1 MSVMQKKRENVT
13 TVETTAKYR
22 GLSNFISYMRGQRK
36 YSEHTCKAYRKDIIQ
51 FYDFLFH
58 QYGSEASSDIDPGSV
73 TVLDMRL
80 FLGFLLAEGL
90 QPKSIARKLAAVKSF
105 YSYLLETGC
114 INVSVPAQI
123 VTPRFSKH
131 VPGFLNEEQTESL
144 FDRILV
150 SPPQHSGTRKK
161 DHLEQQFTFTRDRA
175 ILEVLYGCGLRI
187 SEVVGLEHEQVS
199 LEQGFMR
206 ITGKGNKQRVVP
218 LGTHAADAL
227 KNYFEVKRNF
237 FRIKKREKAN
247 AAYVFVTK
255 KGTGIYPV
263 LVQRVTK
270 KYLSAVTELKYK
282 NPHVLRHSF
291 ATHMLNNGAD
301 LNSVSEMLGHTNL
314 TTTEIYTHVTFG
326 RVREVYEKAHPKA

>member
-1 MSVMQKKRENVT
+1 MQKQREN
-13 TVETTAKYR
+13 TAAAEKVSKYP
-22 GLSNFISYMRGQRK
+22 GLNSFLDYMRGQRK

-51 FYDFLFH
+51 FYEFLFR
-58 QYGSEASSDIDPGSV
+58 QYGSEANSDIDPGSV

-80 FLGFLLAEGL
+80 FLGFLLGEGL

-105 YSYLLETGC
+105 YSYLLETGS
-114 INVSVPAQI
+114 IQVSVPAQV

-150 SPPQHSGTRKK
+150 SPPRRAGSRQK
-161 DHLEQQFTFTRDRA
+161 DPLEEQFTFTRDKA

-187 SEVVGLEHEQVS
+187 SEVVGLEHEQVG

-206 ITGKGNKQRVVP
+206 ITGKGNKQRIVP
-218 LGTHAADAL
+218 LGTHAAEAL
-227 KNYFEVKRNF
+227 RNYFEVKRNF
-237 FRIKKREKAN
+237 FRIKKGGEPGT
-247 AAYVFVTK
+247 AYVFVTK

-301 LNSVSEMLGHTNL
+301 LKSVSEMLGHTSL

-326 RVREVYEKAHPKA
+326 RIKEVYEKAHPKA

>member
-1 MSVMQKKRENVT
+1 MQKNKEKNT
-13 TVETTAKYR
+13 TAAEKTAKYR
-22 GLSNFISYMRGQRK
+22 GLDSFIGYMRGQRM

-58 QYGSEASSDIDPGSV
+58 HHGSATGSDVDPALV

-80 FLGFLLAEGL
+80 FLGSLLEKGL

-105 YSYLLETGC
+105 YGYLLETGDVK
-114 INVSVPAQI
+114 VSVPAQI

-144 FDRILV
+144 FDKILV
-150 SPPQHSGTRKK
+150 SPPQHPVPRKK
-161 DHLEQQFTFTRDRA
+161 DALEEQFTFTRDKA

-206 ITGKGNKQRVVP
+206 ITGKGNKQRIVP
-218 LGTHAADAL
+218 LGAHAAGAL

-237 FRIKKREKAN
+237 FRIKKREEPDT
-247 AAYVFVTK
+247 AYVFVTK

-270 KYLSAVTELKYK
+270 KYLSAVTELEYK

-301 LNSVSEMLGHTNL
+301 LKSVSEMLGHTNL

>member
-1 MSVMQKKRENVT
+1 MQKKKENTAAAET
-13 TVETTAKYR
+13 TVKYH
-22 GLSNFISYMRGQRK
+22 GLNGFLDYMRGQRK
-36 YSEHTCKAYRKDIIQ
+36 YSEHTCKAYRKDISQ
-51 FYDFLFH
+51 FYDFLSH
-58 QYGSEASSDIDPGSV
+58 QHDSDAGSAVDPGAV

-80 FLGFLLAEGL
+80 FLGFLLREGL

-105 YSYLLETGC
+105 YSYLLEIGD

-131 VPGFLNEEQTESL
+131 VPGFLNEEQTKSL
-144 FDRILV
+144 FDQILAL
-150 SPPQHSGTRKK
+150 SPPLSGSRKK
-161 DHLEQQFTFTRDRA
+161 EPLEEQFTLSRDRA
-175 ILEVLYGCGLRI
+175 MLEVLYGCGLRI
-187 SEVVGLEHEQVS
+187 SEVVSLEHEQVN

-218 LGTHAADAL
+218 LGKHAAEAL

-237 FRIKKREKAN
+237 FRIKNRGGSGN
-247 AAYVFVTK
+247 AYVFVTK

-301 LNSVSEMLGHTNL
+301 LKSVSEMLGHTNL

-326 RVREVYEKAHPKA
+326 RVREVYEKAHPRA